1 MDDVSRRVPRVDPWS
16 VVIVVLTA
24 SIGSVLRS
32 RLPPTVAIHFSAA
45 GTPGNYVPRA
55 VAVFGMPL
63 VMVLTLAVLR
73 GAARIDPPEDPRA
86 FDVVVRS
93 TMLLLAV
100 VQGFT
105 LGWSL
110 RYRIPF
116 AVVPAV
122 VVLWSVLVV
131 GYSLRAEGSR

>member
-1 MDDVSRRVPRVDPWS
+1 
-16 VVIVVLTA
+16 
-24 SIGSVLRS
+24 
-32 RLPPTVAIHFSAA
+32 
-45 GTPGNYVPRA
+45 
-55 VAVFGMPL
+55 
-63 VMVLTLAVLR
+63 
-73 GAARIDPPEDPRA
+73 
-86 FDVVVRS
+86 
-93 TMLLLAV
+93 MLLLAV

-110 RYRIPF
+110 GYRIPF